1 MLMQE
6 TLLKS
11 GQLNPKQYTIMRQ
24 NLSDGT
30 DQAFSLIQD
39 YNDEYATKMAM
50 MDPNL
55 PVGERASQMQTWMME
70 QVEGFA
76 NFSNTELV
84 VNPQTGIMSMAKLID
99 DPNNPG
105 QLITDPD
112 PNNLVTVQQLQN
124 RIKGKYTQYDVIGGA
139 EKFVESV
146 GVQSEII
153 KDLGGKYKAG
163 IFTTIKNIRDREGGF
178 AGKSQQELDDLAY
191 EMGILPSE
199 LKAYTLF
206 EQAQNTYIQ
215 GELNANPNFGASVL
229 LDFMG
234 TTFDGEEYEPT
245 FDPSVAQYDPSKVL
259 LKSVNGRVEAVL
271 SDEQKVAAA
280 EAYKAQID
288 IGLDYE
294 EEVKVSQVFKE
305 KRPKTQAEMD
315 ASQGKKDLDAKVT
328 KIADL
333 YKGDDMSIQGATDYF
348 RDQNDNIQGVSRDED
363 GIVVTYINAQ
373 TGEEEDRAVS
383 FYVMED
389 NPDFDDTEDEGPGN
403 ERRIKKLY
411 PATAADVAA
420 GLASAEGE
428 MIPKL
433 KSQAE
438 FIESAGPLLTGESNI
453 AEALD
458 RGGYDKDAEF
468 NKTGKTSSK
477 VTKEEKATFDYTAD
491 IDNWADN
498 IVEDI
503 NIGDSGYTKSQGGAI
518 FKLGSEA
525 MATRVQ
531 NKINGIPGFEGV
543 KTREM
548 DDDKISVTMPGHP
561 QAEPLVIEVDFFND
575 DDGAAASLFA
585 LKNWLSAYAKSNDKK
600 FASLNTWEGKKVDS
614 NGIPIE

>member
-1 MLMQE
+1 MATKYGYVQRDPQDTQLNWNQIATDTVDMLNQEVKVREEKKAAIDKATQDYQTILNNVPQGENTQLNEFALNASEKLQKQMLMQE

-105 QLITDPD
+105 QLIPDPD

-305 KRPKTQAEMD
+305 KRPK
-315 ASQGKKDLDAKVT
+315 V
-328 KIADL
+328 
-333 YKGDDMSIQGATDYF
+333 
-348 RDQNDNIQGVSRDED
+348 NNIIYLPLSCH
-363 GIVVTYINAQ
+363 
-373 TGEEEDRAVS
+373 
-383 FYVMED
+383 FL
-389 NPDFDDTEDEGPGN
+389 F
-403 ERRIKKLY
+403 
-411 PATAADVAA
+411 
-420 GLASAEGE
+420 
-428 MIPKL
+428 
-433 KSQAE
+433 
-438 FIESAGPLLTGESNI
+438 FI
-453 AEALD
+453 D
-458 RGGYDKDAEF
+458 
-468 NKTGKTSSK
+468 
-477 VTKEEKATFDYTAD
+477 
-491 IDNWADN
+491 
-498 IVEDI
+498 
-503 NIGDSGYTKSQGGAI
+503 
-518 FKLGSEA
+518 
-525 MATRVQ
+525 
-531 NKINGIPGFEGV
+531 
-543 KTREM
+543 
-548 DDDKISVTMPGHP
+548 
-561 QAEPLVIEVDFFND
+561 
-575 DDGAAASLFA
+575 
-585 LKNWLSAYAKSNDKK
+585 
-600 FASLNTWEGKKVDS
+600 
-614 NGIPIE
+614 